1 MQRQA
6 FGRLCFCS
14 IWAAEPDWVRW
25 WMKPVAPH
33 DALWLERSTL
43 RRILTSPCSKHPR
56 SLLSRYPTI
65 YLQHVQ
71 SCDNEIRH
79 LHA

>member
-43 RRILTSPCSKHPR
+43 RRIFDITMQQTPAKSVVPLSHY
-56 SLLSRYPTI
+56 LLATCAVMR
-65 YLQHVQ
+65 QR
-71 SCDNEIRH
+71 D
-79 LHA
+79 